1 MKRIIQ
7 PFLFLGLF
15 FLLSCEKGNEQPS
28 QMFIKSVE
36 TEAAFFNR
44 GLIRLDDGSIIVY
57 GVAAEDIGIATNYGQ
72 TPSIITKFDRMGN
85 QIWQKPLPEEVYEVW
100 KGILLV
106 NGDVVFFGLNSE
118 LSSVQIGLVRINSD
132 GDIIQTKNFS
142 NPTNSIFAG
151 GAGNLSL
158 ASMDIEPLNN
168 GGFALATRRQ
178 NSFALNNPNF
188 RLRLMVFDGAL
199 NVLSDEFHDPENPE
213 EKYGISTVE
222 LEPGSNGDFWVLAG
236 TPLFTPGLS
245 PDTHRISH
253 AAVMHFD
260 GQTYERLSVAR
271 FVSDPFYTPKT
282 LAFNSSGNPIWS
294 APRQED
300 LGLGIE
306 LYNIRNQEFVSIGR
320 TIELRETNQA
330 GEILNSSEVSGFES
344 RGYFHKGKRCDSGG
358 FIFIGTSGISQNLSN
373 PSLTKILL
381 VRTDDQL
388 NVQWVRE
395 ISTNRAAFGIDVE
408 EIGDNFLISG
418 SSLSINEEFRMIF
431 FKINGSGELKNQ

>member
-1 MKRIIQ
+1 ME
-7 PFLFLGLF
+7 G
-15 FLLSCEKGNEQPS
+15 
-28 QMFIKSVE
+28 FIKTIDTE
-36 TEAAFFNR
+36 TSFLNR
-44 GLIRLDDGSIIVY
+44 GLLGLDDGSVIIY
-57 GVAAEDIGIATNYGQ
+57 GVAFEDVNLDSDYGQ
-72 TPSIITKFDRMGN
+72 TPSTISKFDRNG
-85 QIWQKPLPEEVYEVW
+85 QQLWQKQLPEEVYEVW
-100 KGILLV
+100 KGITLV
-106 NGDVVFFGLNSE
+106 NGDLIFMGLNSD
-118 LSSVQIGLVRINSD
+118 LSSEQIGLVRINSD

-142 NPTNSIFAG
+142 NPTNSIFVG

-168 GGFALATRRQ
+168 GGFALAARRQ
-178 NSFALNNPNF
+178 NSLTVNNPNF

-199 NVLSDEFHDPENPE
+199 NVLSDEFYDPENPE

-222 LEPGSNGDFWVLAG
+222 LELGANGDFWVLAG
-236 TPLFTPGLS
+236 TPLFTPALS

-260 GQTYERLSVAR
+260 GVTYERLSVAR

-294 APRQED
+294 APRQVD
-300 LGLGIE
+300 LGQGIE
-306 LYNIRNQEFVSIGR
+306 LYNIRNQELTSIGR

-330 GEILNSSEVSGFES
+330 GEILNSSQVSGFES

-388 NVQWVRE
+388 NVQWMRE
-395 ISTNRAAFGIDVE
+395 ISTNRAAIGIDVE
-408 EIGDNFLISG
+408 EVENNFLVTG

-431 FKINGSGELKNQ
+431 FKINGSGELANQ